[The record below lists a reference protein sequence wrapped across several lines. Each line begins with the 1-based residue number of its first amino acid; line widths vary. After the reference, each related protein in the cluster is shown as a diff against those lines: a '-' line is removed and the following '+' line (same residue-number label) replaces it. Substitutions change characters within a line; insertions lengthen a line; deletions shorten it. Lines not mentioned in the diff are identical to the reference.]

1 MPLEL
6 VLYDFSQVNFSSAR
20 ASLLQFY
27 RAMRPRQRWFAQRA
41 MGRTYRWWLSR
52 EVKRAEPD
60 MPAPPADFWRHE
72 FVPRGWQW
80 VDPVKEIQAAMLEID
95 AGLNSRQ
102 RIVKELGLDLDE
114 LREEQAADMK
124 ARELAKLP
132 ELFSTMSREATP
144 EPPKEPPNANANPD

>member
-1 MPLEL
+1 
-6 VLYDFSQVNFSSAR
+6 
-20 ASLLQFY
+20 
-27 RAMRPRQRWFAQRA
+27 
-41 MGRTYRWWLSR
+41 
-52 EVKRAEPD
+52 
-60 MPAPPADFWRHE
+60 
-72 FVPRGWQW
+72 
-80 VDPVKEIQAAMLEID
+80 VKEIQAAMLEID

-144 EPPKEPPNANANPD
+144 EPIKEPPNANANPD